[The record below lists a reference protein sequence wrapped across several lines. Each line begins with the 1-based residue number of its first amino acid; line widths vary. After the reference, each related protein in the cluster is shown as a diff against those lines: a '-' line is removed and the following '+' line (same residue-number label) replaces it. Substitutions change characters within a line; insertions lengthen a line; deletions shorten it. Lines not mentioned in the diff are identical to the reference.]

1 MANICTTHVPYFG
14 VQASPKWEVTR
25 EVTSVYILSVY
36 IYIYNREIT
45 VSHKASLLSESLLP
59 IQSDIS

>member
-1 MANICTTHVPYFG
+1 MANICTAHVPYFG
-14 VQASPKWEVTR
+14 VQASPREVTR